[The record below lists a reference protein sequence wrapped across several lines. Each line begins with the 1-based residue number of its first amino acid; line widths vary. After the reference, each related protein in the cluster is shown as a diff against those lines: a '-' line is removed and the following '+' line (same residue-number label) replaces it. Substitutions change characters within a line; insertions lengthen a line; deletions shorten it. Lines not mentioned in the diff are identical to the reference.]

1 MSEEGQ
7 QADVFE
13 NVMLARDATLLEQG
27 EFAVDVKSEV
37 LKLIKEQEKSF
48 PSRFW
53 HLTTFRDPAFGLA
66 NLDRD
71 TANEIKARVYTI
83 ILKYYRRP
91 YFAMARDDVLFAQ
104 KEELKTYVDI
114 QLSRAKNGAFLGF
127 LERSTKEFNIVSNA
141 PVQPTRRGLA
151 RFFGGAGR

>member
-1 MSEEGQ
+1 MTEEE
-7 QADVFE
+7 QANVFD

-37 LKLIKEQEKSF
+37 LKLLKEQEKSF

-53 HLTTFRDPAFGLA
+53 HLSVFRDAAMSLG
-66 NLDRD
+66 NLDSE

-83 ILKYYRRP
+83 ILKSYRRP

-104 KEELKTYVDI
+104 KEELKTYVDV
-114 QLSRAKNGAFLGF
+114 QLSRARGGAFLGF
-127 LERSTKEFNIVSNA
+127 LERSTKEFNIVSNGSIQQA
-141 PVQPTRRGLA
+141 RRGLA

>member
-1 MSEEGQ
+1 MTEEE
-7 QADVFE
+7 QANVFD

-37 LKLIKEQEKSF
+37 LKLLKEQEKSF

-53 HLTTFRDPAFGLA
+53 HLSVFRDATMSLG
-66 NLDRD
+66 NLDSE

-83 ILKYYRRP
+83 ILKSYRRP
-91 YFAMARDDVLFAQ
+91 YFAMARDDILFAQ

-114 QLSRAKNGAFLGF
+114 QLSRAKGGAFLGF
-127 LERSTKEFNIVSNA
+127 LERSTKEFNIVSSGSTQQA
-141 PVQPTRRGLA
+141 RRGLA